1 MANKF
6 LKDIRDMVHEDP
18 DVNLTKAEVELV
30 LRKGLEKMGDVL
42 ANGDKLYLI
51 GFMNFEPKDYTAK
64 KSKHPQ
70 TGEDMIIP
78 AYRGV
83 LSKPSDP
90 LKEKLATGH
99 KRDHGV

>member
-6 LKDIRDMVHEDP
+6 LTDIVNMVYADP
-18 DVNLTKAEVELV
+18 DVPLTKEKIELV

-51 GFMNFEPKDYTAK
+51 GFMNFEPKDYKAK

-90 LKEKLATGH
+90 LKAKLAEGH

>member
-6 LKDIRDMVHEDP
+6 LRDIINMVHADP
-18 DVNLTKAEVELV
+18 DVKLTKAEIETV
-30 LRKGLEKMGDVL
+30 LRKGLDKMGDVL
-42 ANGDKLYLI
+42 ADGDKLYLI
-51 GFMNFEPKDYTAK
+51 GFMNFEPKDYAPK

-70 TGEDMIIP
+70 TGEDTIIP

-90 LKEKLATGH
+90 LKAKLAEGH
-99 KRDHGV
+99 RRTHGY